1 MDTHQQLSA
10 FTRTCIG
17 VAVACRYDEVACR
30 ERRATSFAAKQ
41 HHKSASHRSIA
52 SLHCTALHR
61 IAAASHPWQL
71 HNFRR
76 FTILGSFT
84 VSQSWQLRP
93 LESFADL
100 QCLQLCI
107 ATLTASQSRNLATL
121 SFAALQY
128 RQCSFAVTMQF
139 ASLQLRRFA
148 FLQFCSLAVLQF
160 CSFAAFELFALF
172 TVFASFAWFTV
183 SLLCS
188 ISQE

>member
-1 MDTHQQLSA
+1 M
-10 FTRTCIG
+10 F
-17 VAVACRYDEVACR
+17 
-30 ERRATSFAAKQ
+30 ATLHCNIDSFAE
-41 HHKSASHRSIA
+41 S
-52 SLHCTALHR
+52 
-61 IAAASHPWQL
+61 QL
-71 HNFRR
+71 
-76 FTILGSFT
+76 GY
-84 VSQSWQLRP
+84 VG
-93 LESFADL
+93 
-100 QCLQLCI
+100 
-107 ATLTASQSRNLATL
+107 

-128 RQCSFAVTMQF
+128 RQCSFAVTTQF